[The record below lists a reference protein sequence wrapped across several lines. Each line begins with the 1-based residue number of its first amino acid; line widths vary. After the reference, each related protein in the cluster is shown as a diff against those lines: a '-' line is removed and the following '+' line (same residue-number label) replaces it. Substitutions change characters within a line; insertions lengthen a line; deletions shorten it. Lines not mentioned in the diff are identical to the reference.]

1 MFTVY
6 LLFIVVWLSRYVQIP
21 VAVCLFR
28 RTCRHSLRTRVDL
41 STPSTS
47 TPLSLPPI
55 SRSGT
60 PHSGPWTPATRGALS
75 TSADLSRF
83 HRFSNRCSNR
93 FSNGGCHYMSLH
105 VTTNVLYAC
114 VSSDGFGVFYHVL
127 KVLEDRLEDRFDQF
141 CQQIPL
147 MGQHMTIG
155 VRTKGTSQT
164 SLVYDGRCLYT
175 CVVTCC
181 HTSSQVGEAAS

>member
-1 MFTVY
+1 MPIHALYHLLPIFTVY

-75 TSADLSRF
+75 TSAELSRSQQIPSVF
-83 HRFSNRCSNR
+83 KSVFKWW
-93 FSNGGCHYMSLH
+93 MSLH
-105 VTTNVLYAC
+105 VTTCHYQCAVCVCLERRLRRVLSC
-114 VSSDGFGVFYHVL
+114 S
-127 KVLEDRLEDRFDQF
+127 
-141 CQQIPL
+141 
-147 MGQHMTIG
+147 
-155 VRTKGTSQT
+155 
-164 SLVYDGRCLYT
+164 
-175 CVVTCC
+175 
-181 HTSSQVGEAAS
+181 